1 MVVGV
6 LAGSEESFPLQD
18 LKIGS
23 KIIVITVNTTIR
35 RR

>member
-6 LAGSEESFPLQD
+6 LAGSEESLGLHD
-18 LKIGS
+18 RKIGT
-23 KIIVITVNTTIR
+23 KIIVITVKTTIR